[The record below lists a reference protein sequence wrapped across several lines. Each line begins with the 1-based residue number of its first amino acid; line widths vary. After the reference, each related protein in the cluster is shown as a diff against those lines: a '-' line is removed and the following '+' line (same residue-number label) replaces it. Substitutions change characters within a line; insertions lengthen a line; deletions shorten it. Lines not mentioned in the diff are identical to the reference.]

1 MSDAGKSNPVH
12 KPREVG
18 ETQSGQSQL
27 AEDVDRATTGVE
39 SGAELMLDEAV
50 DALVSDAQGDI
61 AAIAMDEIG
70 TQAGR
75 EIGADVELVEAVT
88 EVGDASVADV
98 AASLD
103 AQLDVL
109 ARQAAELA
117 ELTNQES
124 ASRAAGEAVAVQDAV
139 AGIAIE
145 AVGIVPLATEA
156 EGLAEVVAIEAT
168 EEVDASREV
177 SAVEEAGIAEQM
189 HVDTRVEVLPKATAS
204 SIDASVVDA
213 NVVDASVVDASV
225 VDAGADHAITAEVAV
240 ATSDSVAGNV
250 LAEVALELQAEA
262 AASPAINVPDT
273 ETADQA
279 FARTQMASEQ
289 TNSTQAVGDA
299 VIDATGD
306 ATGDVIGDAI
316 GEVAATAAD
325 IQAAL
330 SGPQADGSSVIAQA
344 PQADLA
350 VTNLSEGSAR
360 IQAEVGESV
369 EASELIA
376 AASVDA
382 NESAQQ
388 ETIESLDAEL
398 ARLSDDL
405 LNKPGEL
412 DALNAQ
418 SGKQQSNESAAHA
431 IHSDAANSGA
441 TNPVATNPMAT
452 KAAIFAVAATSAH
465 AAITGVDSG
474 KAATGARA
482 EAKPVRAA
490 ESAATTIIVPRER
503 GPSYGAA
510 LASGLGKVVG
520 VIMPVFALANA
531 PLAKKPRIVRDS
543 AGWVAANTVFCAVC
557 LWAWML
563 FFRGPNQIAE
573 AHGSFDISHAELP
586 EVPKKPEPKSTGH
599 GADEHGAK
607 KDDGQ
612 GAKKDDGQGAKKAT
626 AKKPPA
632 KKTVTKKKDDKKKD
646 ASGGGH

>member
-27 AEDVDRATTGVE
+27 AEGVDRATTDVE

-139 AGIAIE
+139 AGIATE

-156 EGLAEVVAIEAT
+156 DELTEVVAIEAT

-189 HVDTRVEVLPKATAS
+189 HVDTRVKVLPKATAS

-262 AASPAINVPDT
+262 AASPAINVSDT

-306 ATGDVIGDAI
+306 ATGDAI

-330 SGPQADGSSVIAQA
+330 SEPQADGSSVIAQA

-382 NESAQQ
+382 NQSAQQ

-465 AAITGVDSG
+465 AAMAGVDSG

>member
-27 AEDVDRATTGVE
+27 AKGVDRATTDVE

-61 AAIAMDEIG
+61 TAIAMDEIG

-139 AGIAIE
+139 AGIATE

-156 EGLAEVVAIEAT
+156 DELAEVVAIEAT

-204 SIDASVVDA
+204 SIDANVVDA
-213 NVVDASVVDASV
+213 NVVDA
-225 VDAGADHAITAEVAV
+225 GADYAITAEVAV

-306 ATGDVIGDAI
+306 ATGDAI

-330 SGPQADGSSVIAQA
+330 SEPQADGSSVIAQA

-418 SGKQQSNESAAHA
+418 SGKQQSNESATHA

-465 AAITGVDSG
+465 AAVAGVDSS

-599 GADEHGAK
+599 GADENGAK